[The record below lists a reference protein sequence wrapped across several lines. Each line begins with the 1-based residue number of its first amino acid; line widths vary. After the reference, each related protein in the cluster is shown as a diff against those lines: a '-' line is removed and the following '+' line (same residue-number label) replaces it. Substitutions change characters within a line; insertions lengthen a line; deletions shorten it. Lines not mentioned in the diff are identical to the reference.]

1 MFHSILLIRLYNLIF
16 PGKKKILPLGTE
28 HVVCVEF
35 STLVILQFSNK
46 DNLNLQKH
54 SFLLEEKLTATCKSY

>member
-1 MFHSILLIRLYNLIF
+1 M
-16 PGKKKILPLGTE
+16 GTE